1 MFMAEK
7 GAQELNNNLPLYYV
21 PSHRPGKMSLESDIK
36 SRIARACRVLG
47 KMELTRALRGHIS
60 ARIPGSE
67 RIFIRARGPAE
78 SGVRYTT
85 EDEVVEIGLDAKP
98 VAGMPKGLRTPSE
111 VFIHTAIF
119 RARPEVN
126 AVLHLHP
133 PMVVL
138 FTIVGAPLLPIYG
151 AYDPQGLGI
160 ALEEPPVY
168 EKSVLI
174 DTPELGRELSAT
186 IGAKRACLM
195 RGHGITTA
203 ADSIEEASVIALGLN
218 ELATMNYQARMLGTP
233 RPISQ
238 EDRGALQPAMKRL
251 TAPGSKPGEPG
262 DSVVTEWRYYCRL
275 TGEI

>member
-1 MFMAEK
+1 M
-7 GAQELNNNLPLYYV
+7 
-21 PSHRPGKMSLESDIK
+21 MSIENDLRT
-36 SRIARACRVLG
+36 RIARACRVLG
-47 KMELTRALRGHIS
+47 KMELTRGLRGHIS
-60 ARIPGSE
+60 GRIPGTE
-67 RIFIRARGPAE
+67 RVFIRARGPAE

-85 EDEVVEIGLDAKP
+85 EDEVVEIGLDGKP

-111 VFIHTAIF
+111 VFIHTEIY

-126 AVLHLHP
+126 AVVHVHP
-133 PMVVL
+133 PTVVL
-138 FTIVGAPLLPIYG
+138 FTVVGVPLLPIYG

-186 IGAKRACLM
+186 IGTKRTCLM
-195 RGHGITTA
+195 RAHGITTA

-218 ELATMNYQARMLGTP
+218 ELATMNYQARMLGEP
-233 RPISQ
+233 RPISADDQ
-238 EDRGALQPAMKRL
+238 MALRPAMKRL
-251 TAPGSKPGEPG
+251 IARGPKSGEPG

-275 TGEI
+275 TGES

>member
-1 MFMAEK
+1 
-7 GAQELNNNLPLYYV
+7 
-21 PSHRPGKMSLESDIK
+21 MSIENGLRT
-36 SRIARACRVLG
+36 RIARACRVLG
-47 KMELTRALRGHIS
+47 KMELTRGLRGHIS
-60 ARIPGSE
+60 ARIPGTE

-85 EDEVVEIGLDAKP
+85 EDEIVEIGLDGKP

-111 VFIHTAIF
+111 VFIHTEIY

-126 AVLHLHP
+126 AVVHLHP
-133 PMVVL
+133 PTVVL
-138 FTIVGAPLLPIYG
+138 FTVVGVPLLPIYG

-186 IGAKRACLM
+186 IGTKRACLM

-218 ELATMNYQARMLGTP
+218 ELATMNYQARMLGEP
-233 RPISQ
+233 RPISV
-238 EDRGALQPAMKRL
+238 EDQMALRPAMKRL
-251 TAPGSKPGEPG
+251 TLRGSKPGEPG

-275 TGEI
+275 TGES